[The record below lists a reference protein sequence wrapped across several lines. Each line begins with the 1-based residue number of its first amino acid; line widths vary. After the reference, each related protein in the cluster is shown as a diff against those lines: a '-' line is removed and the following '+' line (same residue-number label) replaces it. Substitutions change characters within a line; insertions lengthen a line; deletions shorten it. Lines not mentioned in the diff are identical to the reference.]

1 MKPFISALAAA
12 TFVLSA
18 SPTVFS
24 QETKPVNG
32 ATIAA
37 SKGQVQKIDLDAGR
51 LTIKHGELKNI
62 NMPAM
67 TMVFDVAD
75 KAALSKLKV
84 GDKITFVANN
94 ANGQLTASN
103 VTVSE

>member
-1 MKPFISALAAA
+1 MKHLISALAVA
-12 TFVLSA
+12 TLVLSA

-24 QETKPVNG
+24 QESKPVNG
-32 ATIAA
+32 AASAA
-37 SKGQVQKIDLDAGR
+37 SKGQIQKIDLDAGK
-51 LTIKHGELKNI
+51 LTIKHGELRNI

-84 GDKITFVANN
+84 GDKITFVASN

-103 VTVSE
+103 VMVSD